1 MTPNEL
7 IKVIN
12 KALKLDITSK
22 SRKRENVYAR
32 FIFYNKLRYSK
43 EKYYSFQNIA
53 DYLNKDH
60 ATIIHGLKQYD
71 ILKEYDDFKE
81 IINKVE
87 NEIERSGGYA
97 TNRLERLFTNHFEI
111 RRYNETRTE

>member
-7 IKVIN
+7 IQAIN
-12 KALKLDITSK
+12 RALKIDIKSK
-22 SRKRENVYAR
+22 SRKRDIVYAR
-32 FIFYNKLRYSK
+32 FIFYNKLRNSK
-43 EKYYSFQNIA
+43 DRYYSFQNIG
-53 DYLNKDH
+53 DFLGKDH

-87 NEIERSGGYA
+87 TEIERSGGFA
-97 TNRLERLFTNHFEI
+97 TNKLERLFTNHFEI
-111 RRYNETRTE
+111 IRYNNEKA